1 MSRKIRCLAAA
12 FTLAL
17 LSAGA
22 VHARSLQS
30 SSGSPSFLDTLWHWL
45 ASRYVPGLTAIWE
58 KEGSDMDPNGRTL
71 HLSAPPP
78 TTDAGSDMDPNGRT
92 LHLSGPPPTTD
103 EGGSMDP
110 NGRS

>member
-45 ASRYVPGLTAIWE
+45 AGRYAPSLAVIWE
-58 KEGSDMDPNGRTL
+58 KEGSSMDPNGRTL
-71 HLSAPPP
+71 Y
-78 TTDAGSDMDPNGRT
+78 
-92 LHLSGPPPTTD
+92 LSGPPPTTD

-110 NGRS
+110 DGRS

>member
-30 SSGSPSFLDTLWHWL
+30 SSGIPSFLDALWQWL
-45 ASRYVPGLTAIWE
+45 AGRYAPGLTAIRE
-58 KEGSDMDPNGRTL
+58 KEGSSMDPDGRTSHPSAPLPTTDAGGDMDPNGR
-71 HLSAPPP
+71 S
-78 TTDAGSDMDPNGRT
+78 
-92 LHLSGPPPTTD
+92 
-103 EGGSMDP
+103 
-110 NGRS
+110 

>member
-12 FTLAL
+12 LALAL

-22 VHARSLQS
+22 AQARSLQS
-30 SSGSPSFLDTLWHWL
+30 SLGSLGFLDTLWQWL
-45 ASRYVPGLTAIWE
+45 TGRYALGLTAIWE
-58 KEGSDMDPNGRTL
+58 KEGSSMDPDGRTNQL
-71 HLSAPPP
+71 GVPQP
-78 TTDAGSDMDPNGRT
+78 TP
-92 LHLSGPPPTTD
+92 D